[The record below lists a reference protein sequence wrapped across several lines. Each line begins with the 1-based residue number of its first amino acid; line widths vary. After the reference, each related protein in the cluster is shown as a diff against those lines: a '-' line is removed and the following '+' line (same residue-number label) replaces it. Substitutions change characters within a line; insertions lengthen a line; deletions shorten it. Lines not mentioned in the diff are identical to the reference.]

1 MISEETARDLVVEAA
16 ASLFYARGIQA
27 VGMDAVRAEASV
39 SLKRIYSL
47 FPSKA
52 DLVAAVL
59 NQRRAQWESGL
70 EEAARNCR
78 TPQGKLLA
86 IFDFLHDWV
95 SEDDFRGC
103 AFVNAFGELSGV
115 SPDVAE
121 LSRNQKAAF
130 REYVADLVRE
140 AGASQALTDYL
151 VILAEGAQVTAAI
164 NGGVETVENAREAA
178 EIVIESALREV

>member
-1 MISEETARDLVVEAA
+1 MISEGTARNLVVRAA

-27 VGMDAVRAEASV
+27 VGMDAVRAEAGV
-39 SLKRIYSL
+39 SLKRIYTL
-47 FPSKA
+47 FPSKS

-59 NQRRAQWESGL
+59 NHRRAQWESGL
-70 EEAARNCR
+70 EDAAKNCR

-86 IFDFLHDWV
+86 IFDFLRSWV
-95 SEDDFRGC
+95 SEGDFRGC

-130 REYVADLVRE
+130 REYVAELVRE
-140 AGASQALTDYL
+140 AGAFQALTDYL
-151 VILAEGAQVTAAI
+151 VILAEGAQVIAAI
-164 NGGVETVENAREAA
+164 DGGVDAVDNARSAA
-178 EIVIESALREV
+178 EIVIANALGEL